1 MGLHDRLNTLRRQAG
16 SEPPAPGRTSADSHS
31 AGTAQGTGNVLDE
44 IRARLDRM
52 GVAGTGRTRPRRAAV
67 ESSIPPEELAKRLDG
82 ELLAPQVI
90 LLDRVMPD
98 RHAHGG
104 HTLARAR
111 EPAMPFWHADRRVG
125 FIDTETTGL
134 AGGAGTV
141 AFLVGLAT
149 IQDGRIRLRQ
159 WLMTAFA
166 GEGAL
171 LEAVDGALNECDHL
185 VSYNGK
191 TFDLPLLRD
200 RRRMQRRPDVPET
213 AHTDFLHPV
222 RSLFGHAWP
231 DCRLRTVEERLLGL
245 DRQDDLP
252 GSEAPWAW
260 KAYLASGRS
269 EELER
274 VVRHNTDDILSLALL
289 GPALASVLVQPAAYG
304 ASVEG
309 AARVQER
316 LQGAD
321 TARRLLESHQ
331 DRLSPAGR
339 LWLAREWRR
348 EGRYDQAVP
357 VWEALGEQG
366 VQEALEALA
375 KYHEHQRRDWKRA
388 LQYAGQLASGPR
400 ATARIARLHARLE
413 ATAR

>member
-16 SEPPAPGRTSADSHS
+16 SEPPAPGRASTESSPIAPGS
-31 AGTAQGTGNVLDE
+31 GNVLDE

-52 GVAGTGRTRPRRAAV
+52 GVAGTGRTRAKTPSRRKAV
-67 ESSIPPEELAKRLDG
+67 SPEALANRLGG
-82 ELLAPQVI
+82 ERLAEHVI
-90 LLDRVMPD
+90 EIDRVIPD
-98 RHAHGG
+98 DHAHGRYA
-104 HTLARAR
+104 LSMARAS
-111 EPAMPFWHADRRVG
+111 ASPFWSPAPRVG

-149 IQDGRIRLRQ
+149 LEGGRVRLRQ

-171 LEAVDGALNECDHL
+171 LAAVDAALDECDHL

-231 DCRLRTVEERLLGL
+231 DCRLRTVEERLLAL

-269 EELER
+269 DELER
-274 VVRHNTDDILSLALL
+274 VIQHNTDDILSLTLL
-289 GPALASVLVQPAAYG
+289 GPVLARVLEDPLSHKG
-304 ASVEG
+304 SIEG
-309 AARVQER
+309 AARLVER
-316 LQGAD
+316 LDGKDA
-321 TARRLLESHQ
+321 ARRILEVGEES
-331 DRLSPAGR
+331 LSPRGK

-348 EGRYDQAVP
+348 TQRFDRAVP
-357 VWEALGEQG
+357 IWEALAEEGH
-366 VQEALEALA
+366 QEALEALA
-375 KYHEHQRRDWKRA
+375 KYHEHQRGDWDRA
-388 LQYAGQLASGPR
+388 LHYAEQLPR
-400 ATARIARLHARLE
+400 APEAQVRLKRLRE
-413 ATAR
+413 RVRADNR